1 MWLDLG
7 PKNEIRMT
15 SDVDSDRLFSRWSIM
30 TYSVYL
36 CLFRCTALWFNT
48 VQAFPSGGGWK
59 THFLNEFELHH
70 VADSA
75 SATIKMASWWG
86 VWLNSGC
93 LCQSTLHRCSIYF
106 NVNGRRAAAFSLVR
120 GRWIFRSFG
129 KSQPTCTTPK
139 VIQNVRVYLGKLKNH
154 LFAASSLEQ
163 NTGGTCQ
170 KVGHSRL
177 GQGEF
182 WSSHLLG
189 VNEVDALGGRL
200 WLWQF
205 HFCPK
210 AFGHFA

>member
-1 MWLDLG
+1 MLILIDFFQGETLWHIQCIFVCSDARRCGSTRFKCFLLGVVERLTSWMSLNYTMWQILLQQ
-7 PKNEIRMT
+7 
-15 SDVDSDRLFSRWSIM
+15 LSRWPLGEVFDSI
-30 TYSVYL
+30 L
-36 CLFRCTALWFNT
+36 A
-48 VQAFPSGGGWK
+48 A
-59 THFLNEFELHH
+59 
-70 VADSA
+70 
-75 SATIKMASWWG
+75 
-86 VWLNSGC
+86 

-139 VIQNVRVYLGKLKNH
+139 VMQNVRLYLGKLKITF
-154 LFAASSLEQ
+154 LRLPSL
-163 NTGGTCQ
+163 NKTPLGTRQ

-182 WSSHLLG
+182 WSSHLPG
-189 VNEVDALGGRL
+189 VNEVDALGWRL

-210 AFGHFA
+210 TFVHFA